1 MTLAIAWR
9 DDRGIKM
16 AADSRLNFNN
26 VYVDQGIKVVST
38 PYRIYGPG
46 DRAPNNVVV
55 AGDLGLCF
63 AGSAVA
69 ALTLCETLRDVL
81 TQMQAAPG
89 YSNIGM
95 DGIVDLLWRTY
106 EILQK
111 ELCAVLF
118 QNGLAKVIVAGHCAV
133 HQRQRAFLFD
143 VNKQTYVRSMREIL
157 HNVGDDEMIGLG
169 EGAARKILPSKPSQ
183 RDYIDTLQHVID
195 DEAEPTVGGQVQYG
209 ELSGTS
215 FRVLGVA
222 RLGDHAV
229 HYWRSGLDLNNGV
242 LTSGNGLVLGYPLL
256 DRI

>member
-9 DDRGIKM
+9 DNQGIKM
-16 AADSRLNFNN
+16 AADSRLNFNGI
-26 VYVDQGIKVVST
+26 YVDQAIKVVST

-46 DRAPNNVVV
+46 DRAPHNVLA
-55 AGDLGLCF
+55 AGDLGMCF

-69 ALTLCETLRDVL
+69 ALTLCEALRDVL
-81 TQMQAAPG
+81 TQMQGAPG

-111 ELCAVLF
+111 ELCTALF
-118 QNGLAKVIVAGHCAV
+118 ENGLAKVVVAGQCAV
-133 HQRQRAFLFD
+133 HQRQRALLFD
-143 VNKQTYVRSMREIL
+143 VSKQTYVRSMREIL
-157 HNVGDDEMIGLG
+157 HNTGDDEMIGLG
-169 EGAARKILPSKPSQ
+169 EGAARKILPPNPSQ
-183 RDYIDTLQHVID
+183 RDYLDALQQVID
-195 DEAEPTVGGQVQYG
+195 DPAEPTVGGQVQYG

-222 RLGDHAV
+222 RLGNGAV
-229 HYWRSGLDLNNGV
+229 HYWRSGLDLNNRV